1 MKCQKGRFFSQG
13 FIDQLATIAELL
25 VLTGKRIFNYLQGLI
40 DDNNPPGL
48 TDTRKISCVFPVNY
62 VVFYIGFISRKKSTT

>member
-40 DDNNPPGL
+40 DDNNPP
-48 TDTRKISCVFPVNY
+48 
-62 VVFYIGFISRKKSTT
+62 